1 MVSMFVVPAPPSAL
15 DEKRSIAL
23 AEIVSAII
31 RHEPLPAIMQKIADT
46 FATLHPGRGIAVF
59 LKAGT
64 QFRLEAE
71 AGLPPRQR
79 MERPRQLTNPGNEP
93 APTPALREIL
103 TAGLD
108 LDADTGIDLCIAAP
122 LLSSTQELR
131 GVIGVF
137 ADGGKPL
144 EEAEQA
150 AVRSLCE
157 LGRLALEHSLLW
169 NEVVHRSQYD
179 PLTGLPNRLLLEDR
193 LLQAMTAAKR
203 QGSLVGVCCLDLDRF
218 KQINDTLGHDLGDQS
233 FKKLS
238 ERLQDGVREIDTL
251 ARHGG
256 DEFLLALRD
265 LTEVSDIE
273 SVCIRLLKELSAPLQ
288 IGDHSLTITGSM
300 GISIYPLHG
309 DTPDLLLR
317 NADLAMQAAKRDGR
331 GLVKVYSPGLGRQTR
346 RAAELVEELVTAV
359 AKQHFRIAYQP
370 IFTPDRTIMGFEALL
385 RWKHPKWGQISP
397 REFIPLA
404 EQSGLIVPMGDWV
417 IEEVCRQAIAWQ
429 NAGIPPAKMFANISG
444 VQLQLPDFAS
454 KIAQTLER
462 TGLAPD
468 LLELEITES
477 WIISDLPGAACKLQK
492 LRDLGIGIAI
502 DDFGAGYSTFNY
514 LQELPLDTLKVD
526 RSFVQRLDGSPANL
540 ATVRAIRNLAQQLGL
555 KTVAEGVESEQH
567 LQQLTALGFELMQGF
582 FLSRPLK
589 PQAAC
594 FLLKKQRRSS
604 ALLEVAARRPHLNT
618 ANAEV
623 CH

>member
-1 MVSMFVVPAPPSAL
+1 MVSMFAIPVPASAL
-15 DEKRSIAL
+15 EEKRSLAL

-31 RHEPLPAIMQKIADT
+31 RHDSLPETMQRIADT
-46 FATLHPGRGIAVF
+46 FATLHPGRGIAIF
-59 LKAGT
+59 LKVGT
-64 QFRLEAE
+64 YFRLEAE

-79 MERPRQLTNPGNEP
+79 TERPRQLSNSIE
-93 APTPALREIL
+93 AAAQTPALHEIL
-103 TAGLD
+103 AAGLD
-108 LDADTGIDLCIAAP
+108 TGMDLCIAAP
-122 LLSSTQELR
+122 LLSSTAELR

-137 ADGGKPL
+137 TEAGKPL
-144 EEAEQA
+144 EEPGQA
-150 AVRSLCE
+150 AVQSLCE
-157 LGRLALEHSLLW
+157 LGRLALEHSILW
-169 NEVVHRSQYD
+169 EEVVHRAQYD
-179 PLTGLPNRLLLEDR
+179 RLTGLPNRLLLEDR
-193 LLQAMTAAKR
+193 LAQAMTAAKR

-218 KQINDTLGHDLGDQS
+218 KQINDTLGHDLGDQC

-265 LTEVSDIE
+265 LTEASDIE
-273 SVCIRLLKELSAPLQ
+273 SVCTRLVKELSAPIQ
-288 IGDHSLTITGSM
+288 VGDHSLTITGSM
-300 GISIYPLHG
+300 GVSIYPMHG

-317 NADLAMQAAKRDGR
+317 NADLAMRAAKRDGR
-331 GLVKVYSPGLGRQTR
+331 GLVRIYSPSLGRQTR
-346 RAAELVEELVTAV
+346 RSADLVEELVTAV
-359 AKQHFRIAYQP
+359 AQDQFRIAYQP
-370 IFTPDRTIMGFEALL
+370 IFTPDRIIMGFEALL
-385 RWKHPKWGQISP
+385 RWKHPKWGQVSP

-404 EQSGLIVPMGDWV
+404 EQSGLIVPIGDWV
-417 IEEVCRQAIAWQ
+417 IEEVCRQAVAWQ
-429 NAGIPPAKMFANISG
+429 NAGTPPTKMFANISG

-462 TGLAPD
+462 TGLAPE
-468 LLELEITES
+468 LLALEITES
-477 WIISDLPGAACKLQK
+477 WVISDLPGAACKLQK

-502 DDFGAGYSTFNY
+502 DDFGTGYSTFNY

-540 ATVRAIRNLAQQLGL
+540 TTVRAIRGLAQQLGL
-555 KTVAEGVESEQH
+555 KTVAEGVESEHH
-567 LQQLTALGFELMQGF
+567 LEQLTALGFELMQGF

-594 FLLKKQRRSS
+594 SLLKKQRTTP
-604 ALLEVAARRPHLNT
+604 ALLQVAARRTQLKGKT
-618 ANAEV
+618 AEV